1 MNKILSLIKTDLNIT
16 FGLTSITNSF
26 KTKKNR
32 WQIIIFAIAML
43 SLIPTYIMMVK
54 GLSFLYNAY
63 RQIGQQSY
71 FLMMGILG
79 AQGIVLFFGIMYVMS
94 KYYFSNDLV
103 HLVPLPIKPSYI
115 LGSKFVTIMVSE
127 YITSL
132 PIFLPFAII
141 FGLRGNLGIIYWIY
155 TLLIA
160 LTLPIL
166 PLALASILV
175 MIFMKYTNIKGK
187 KDVFRV
193 VMAVIFMV
201 IVIYLQLTL
210 QKVMSSALTQGEDF
224 FFNLARD
231 SNLLL
236 EKLGIISPPAKWGAL
251 AMTNSYKTLGIAN
264 LLYFIV
270 SGILSFLVMIFLS
283 EKLFFGGLIGNI
295 EASASK
301 GKGKKRQASKSTN
314 VTKPYLA
321 LAKKELIML
330 FKTPIY
336 LLNSIGGVII
346 LPIVLFFS
354 IKSGDESMKPLMDIL
369 SSKMDIVVLGLI
381 GFIAFYGILN
391 NVGTT
396 TFSREGKN
404 FWIQRTLPI
413 KIKDQ
418 IYGRILSSL
427 AIQFMGAIILLI
439 IVSLIIK
446 LSFANLVLV
455 AILGILASIPLVQ
468 LGMIIDI
475 TRPMLTWTNPQQ
487 AMKQNL
493 NVLIAMGVATVY
505 GGGIGFLLYKLVG
518 KISIVYIYTVLFLI
532 VAVSIVVFNNI
543 LTKLITKQFRELE

>member
-16 FGLTSITNSF
+16 FGLTSIINSF

-43 SLIPTYIMMVK
+43 SLIPTYIMMIK
-54 GLSFLYNAY
+54 GVSLLYNAY

-71 FLMMGILG
+71 FLMMGIL
-79 AQGIVLFFGIMYVMS
+79 ASQGIVLFFGIMYVMS

-141 FGLRGNLGIIYWIY
+141 FGIQGNLGIIYWIY
-155 TLLIA
+155 TILIA

-175 MIFMKYTNIKGK
+175 MVFMKYTNIKGK
-187 KDVFRV
+187 KDLFRV

-210 QKVMSSALTQGEDF
+210 QKVMSGALTQGEDF

-231 SNLLL
+231 ANLLVK
-236 EKLGIISPPAKWGAL
+236 KLGVISPPAKWGAF
-251 AMTNSYKTLGIAN
+251 AMTNSSKTIGISN
-264 LLYFIV
+264 LLYFII
-270 SGILSFLVMIFLS
+270 SGVLSFVVMIFLS

-301 GKGKKRQASKSTN
+301 GRGKKKEASKSSN

-346 LPIVLFFS
+346 IPIVLFFS
-354 IKSGDESMKPLMDIL
+354 IKSGDESMAPLLDVL
-369 SSKMDIVVLGLI
+369 YSNMDIVFLGLI

-413 KIKDQ
+413 KVKDQ
-418 IYGRILSSL
+418 IKGRILASL
-427 AIQFMGAIILLI
+427 AIQLLGSIILLI

-446 LSFANLVLV
+446 LSIINLLLV
-455 AILGILASIPLVQ
+455 AILGILASIPLTQ

-475 TRPMLTWTNPQQ
+475 TRPLLTWTNPQQ

-518 KISIVYIYTVLFLI
+518 KISIVYIYTVLFVI
-532 VAVSIVVFNNI
+532 VAVSIVVFNCV